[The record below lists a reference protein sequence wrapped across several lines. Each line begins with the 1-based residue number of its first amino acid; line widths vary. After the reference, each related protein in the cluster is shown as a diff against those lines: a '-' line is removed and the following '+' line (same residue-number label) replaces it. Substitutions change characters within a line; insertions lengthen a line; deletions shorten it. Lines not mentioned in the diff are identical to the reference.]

1 MVPHV
6 LINHSLVKATVHG
19 AAVVLHHVLHH
30 LEQCTQLQPQPVV
43 LIAITVKDKVVK
55 AMVHGLDHIHFHHRL
70 VLLHE
75 QVKPHQL

>member
-55 AMVHGLDHIHFHHRL
+55 AMVHGLDHIHSARHPQ
-70 VLLHE
+70 LHLA